1 MKKLI
6 EKAVYQLLEKFDYQ
20 EQAKMDLNLI
30 NVQKLFD
37 GNVYGAFNSKIKI

>member
-6 EKAVYQLLEKFDYQ
+6 EKAVYQLLEKSDYQ
-20 EQAKMDLNLI
+20 EQAKMDLNPI

-37 GNVYGAFNSKIKI
+37 GNV